1 MEIRSALQVIA
12 YRRHFD
18 DLELALRFAGCGLSG
33 APRAERQPTMPASA
47 EMEMTES
54 DFFEA
59 ASMAHTA
66 DGWSLLTEDDV
77 EETIR
82 DTTAKKRLEVTT
94 MGGKG
99 RSPRQVVP
107 IILQGEEGSP
117 PVTGYRHIPLPS
129 APGAQP
135 AARSADHR
143 HTRSISSMIS
153 TILRRDATTSVLDT
167 DKIVE
172 RFALAMPI
180 IDPPLLKRPR
190 TKRPIRVLYDI
201 SLSIGPFAGDI
212 SDLLM
217 LMYHLLTENEIRFE
231 AFRSNV
237 LHGCGA
243 GPVWSWR
250 PFEPLREEC
259 TYVFISGSFGA
270 DFLARAAELDEVASE
285 LNRRGHPAHVV
296 WFGEP
301 PAMGRGR
308 SYWRVI
314 RT

>member
-18 DLELALRFAGCGLSG
+18 DLELALRFAGCGLSDE
-33 APRAERQPTMPASA
+33 PRAERQPTTPASA
-47 EMEMTES
+47 ETEPPES
-54 DFFEA
+54 EFFEA
-59 ASMAHTA
+59 ASMANPA

-99 RSPRQVVP
+99 GSPRQLVP
-107 IILQGEEGSP
+107 IILPSEEGSP

-129 APGAQP
+129 PPATQP
-135 AARSADHR
+135 TARAGEYQ
-143 HTRSISSMIS
+143 HTRAISSMIS
-153 TILRRDATTSVLDT
+153 TILRRDATTNVLDT

-172 RFALAMPI
+172 KLALAMPI
-180 IDPPLLKRPR
+180 IDPPLLQRPR

-217 LMYHLLTENEIRFE
+217 LIYHLLTENEIRFE
-231 AFRSNV
+231 AFRSSV
-237 LHGCGA
+237 LHGCGS

-270 DFLARAAELDEVASE
+270 DFVTRAAELDEVASE
-285 LNRRGHPAHVV
+285 LDRRGHAAHVV

-301 PAMGRGR
+301 PAMGKGR
-308 SYWRVI
+308 SCWRVI